1 MQLNL
6 EAGNLRIQ
14 REVKIG
20 QAKQAAVREM
30 PKLQRGSLTQPF
42 GIAIDRATSRSSLVS
57 PWLNVDL
64 LRGAKSESC
73 GSRRSLARRF
83 HDQTTPT

>member
-6 EAGNLRIQ
+6 KAGDLYLQ
-14 REVKIG
+14 REVEIER
-20 QAKQAAVREM
+20 AKQAAVREV

-57 PWLNVDL
+57 PWLKTLIICAEREANGV
-64 LRGAKSESC
+64 
-73 GSRRSLARRF
+73 ARVVF
-83 HDQTTPT
+83 